1 MNVSIYRQ
9 APTSIALSRYRAG
22 DTLQNTRPEPIAGPG
37 QTIVAPRLVSLIIRD
52 VQILRGRYGPRQL
65 PERIPMSESVGEVIA
80 VGEGVS
86 QVKPAELV
94 LCLGT
99 GGVAL
104 AEFLFKPSRPM
115 ELQR

>member
-1 MNVSIYRQ
+1 MQ
-9 APTSIALSRYRAG
+9 ATRCRTRGPSRSPGRGRLSC
-22 DTLQNTRPEPIAGPG
+22 
-37 QTIVAPRLVSLIIRD
+37 VAPRLVSLIIQD